1 MSATRRDA
9 DGPASSFYA
18 SAIDSA
24 DRLAELGDAR
34 RVEGLDEEVALL
46 RMLLRDGIRDHPDD
60 LKLLQ
65 GGMRLLVQTL
75 TAQHRLSP
83 KQADNLGEAV
93 ANVLQEFGEA
103 LGTAEQDLDHA

>member
-1 MSATRRDA
+1 MSATRRDV
-9 DGPASSFYA
+9 DNSASFFYA
-18 SAIDSA
+18 SAIDTA

-46 RMLLRDGIRDHPDD
+46 RVLLRDTIRDHPDD

-75 TAQHRLSP
+75 IAQHRFSP

-103 LGTAEQDLDHA
+103 LGTAEQDHGNA